1 MLVNQLPCAM
11 RRVRFLSSFCLTT
24 TSLGLPFFLL
34 AGGCAGRPRGTSATG
49 PASPNPSTS
58 PQVAGRI
65 VGEIAVVNTAERF
78 VLIDLGSNLYVPEPG
93 TNLRSHDAAGAVAHL
108 KTSPEQK
115 RPFIAA
121 DVIDGTPKVGDE
133 VVR

>member
-1 MLVNQLPCAM
+1 MD
-11 RRVRFLSSFCLTT
+11 
-24 TSLGLPFFLL
+24 
-34 AGGCAGRPRGTSATG
+34 
-49 PASPNPSTS
+49 
-58 PQVAGRI
+58 
-65 VGEIAVVNTAERF
+65 EEERF

-93 TNLRSHDAAGAVAHL
+93 ALLRSTNPAGDTAHL

-121 DVIDGTPKVGDE
+121 DIIDGKPAVGDE

>member
-1 MLVNQLPCAM
+1 MRFPSHLP
-11 RRVRFLSSFCLTT
+11 RFRITILGSGSCLFLFC
-24 TSLGLPFFLL
+24 
-34 AGGCAGRPRGTSATG
+34 GCAAPARPAK
-49 PASPNPSTS
+49 PPPIVH
-58 PQVAGRI
+58 PI
-65 VGEIAVVNTAERF
+65 VGEIAIVDEEERF

-93 TNLRSHDAAGAVAHL
+93 ALLRSTNPAGDTAHL

-121 DVIDGTPKVGDE
+121 DIIDGKPAVGDE